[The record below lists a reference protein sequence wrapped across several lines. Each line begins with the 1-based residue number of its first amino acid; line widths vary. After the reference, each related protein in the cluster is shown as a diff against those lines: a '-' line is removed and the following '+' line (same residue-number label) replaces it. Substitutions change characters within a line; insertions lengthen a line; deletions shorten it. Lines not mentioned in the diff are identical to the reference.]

1 MFESA
6 SILKKRKFINFKKN
20 NDIHIFTSPI
30 TIIPLI
36 LVLISSILIF
46 SIQKQTTYND
56 SSKHIFSGFIGYF
69 IAIMISYIPLEKFK
83 KLIIPF
89 YFLSLLS
96 LVLIFFV
103 GISNYGAQRWLGL
116 GFFTFQPSEIAKLTT
131 VFSLAA
137 VLERKTICS
146 FRDLLTPLIIV
157 LLPWILIFLQPDL
170 GTSLVLI
177 FCFLMM
183 LYWAQ
188 MPIEW
193 ILIFTCC
200 LLTALFSFTFSKIL
214 IFWIPL
220 MGFLAFKSFKAKK
233 IATFLVVLFHGFVA
247 QVTPFLWEFVLKG
260 YQKDRLILFLD
271 PGRDPLGGGYHL
283 LQSRI
288 GIGSG
293 GFFGTGLLRGK
304 LTNLQFI
311 PEQHTDFIF
320 SAAGEE
326 MGFVGS
332 VFIVSLFLI
341 FIILLLRIAKN
352 ARTDF
357 ESLLVIGITS
367 IFLFQIIINIYM
379 TIGLGPVTGIPLPF
393 MSYGR
398 TSLFVNF
405 IFVGIALSTLKRSI
419 YLRKK

>member
-1 MFESA
+1 MFEGD
-6 SILKKRKFINFKKN
+6 SILKKRKFINFIRSQ
-20 NDIHIFTSPI
+20 DTHIVTSPI
-30 TIIPLI
+30 LIIPLI

-46 SIQKQTTYND
+46 SIQKESIYND
-56 SSKHIFSGFIGYF
+56 SFKHLISGLIGYF
-69 IAIMISYIPLEKFK
+69 IAITISYIPLEKFK

-96 LVLIFFV
+96 LILIYFV
-103 GISNYGAQRWLGL
+103 GITNYGAQRWLGL

-131 VFSLAA
+131 VFALAL
-137 VLERKTICS
+137 VLEKKIIYS
-146 FRDLLTPLIIV
+146 FRDLLIPFLVV
-157 LLPWILIFLQPDL
+157 LFPWTLIFLQPDL

-177 FCFLMM
+177 FCFLVM
-183 LYWAQ
+183 LYWVQ
-188 MPIEW
+188 MPVEW
-193 ILIFTCC
+193 ILILVFC
-200 LLTALFSFTFSKIL
+200 LLTALFSFIYPYIL

-220 MGFLAFKSFKAKK
+220 MGYLAFKSFKAKK
-233 IATFLVVLFHGFVA
+233 MSTFLVVTFHGFVA
-247 QVTPFLWEFVLKG
+247 QITPFLWDNVFKE

-271 PGRDPLGGGYHL
+271 PSRDPLGGGYHL
-283 LQSRI
+283 LQSKI

-293 GFFGTGLLRGK
+293 GLFGTGLLKGK

-332 VFIVSLFLI
+332 LFIVFLFFILI
-341 FIILLLRIAKN
+341 LLLLRISKN

-367 IFLFQIIINIYM
+367 VFLFQIIINIYM
-379 TIGLGPVTGIPLPF
+379 TLGLGPVTGIPLPF

-405 IFVGIALSTLKRSI
+405 IFIGIALSSFKRSI
-419 YLRKK
+419 SYRKK